1 MLNDKKDMEKSQ
13 VRKLENSKV
22 ELKIKVYKLDNNQ
35 QL

>member
-1 MLNDKKDMEKSQ
+1 MEKSQ
-13 VRKLENSKV
+13 VGKLENSKV